1 MEMVWIWILLYI
13 LKEETIDLDENLI
26 IQSPFWR

>member
-26 IQSPFWR
+26 IQSPF